1 MRDPDIDSNGPA
13 AKALNDRLAAA
24 LCEIAAVRPSQLTP
38 NVRLLDD
45 LGVYG
50 DDWDEFL
57 RRIPEAQET
66 DWTGFNYSDYFD
78 PEVSVIHYLR
88 RLSRLR
94 RRPLTLAHVSAVLL
108 RRKWFEP

>member
-1 MRDPDIDSNGPA
+1 MQQCDIAANGSTG
-13 AKALNDRLAAA
+13 KALNDRLAAA
-24 LCEIAAVRPSQLTP
+24 LCEIAAVHPSQLTP

-66 DWTGFNYSDYFD
+66 DWTGFRYSDYFD
-78 PEVSVIHYLR
+78 PEMSVIHYLR
-88 RLSRLR
+88 RFLRLR
-94 RRPLTLAHVSAVLL
+94 RRPLTLGHVATVLR
-108 RRKWFEP
+108 RRKWLDP